1 MEWVEMTGRTVQD
14 AKESALDELGVDEQ
28 DAEFE
33 VMEEPKLGL
42 FGRLRTEARVR
53 ARVRPTTPRAKE
65 DRRDRRRRGRVA
77 DSDTPEAAPLPED
90 VPIQTGRSYEVE
102 AVPECS
108 SAPQVAPPNPAPAPD
123 SQRPTGRDP
132 QRGTRHASSRDAVG
146 PARSD
151 HPHEEVETSVDVALE
166 EQAAVA
172 QEFLAGLAREFDLEA
187 EIRVD
192 RPDEDTIDLRLE
204 GANLGLLIGP
214 KGMTLLAI
222 QDLTRTVVQRRT
234 GGTNGR
240 IHVDIGGYRHKRA
253 VALGRFARQVA
264 EQVRVTGTPKALEA
278 MPAPDRKVVHD
289 ALADIDGVSTSSE
302 GEGAERRVV
311 ISPSSD

>member
-1 MEWVEMTGRTVQD
+1 MTGRTVQD

-42 FGRLRTEARVR
+42 FGRLRSEARVR

-65 DRRDRRRRGRVA
+65 DRRDRRRRGRVP
-77 DSDTPEAAPLPED
+77 DSETTEATLPPED
-90 VPIQTGRSYEVE
+90 VPTPAGRSTEAEV
-102 AVPECS
+102 VPERN
-108 SAPQVAPPNPAPAPD
+108 SAPPMAPPTRAPD
-123 SQRPTGRDP
+123 SPRSVGRDP
-132 QRGTRHASSRDAVG
+132 QRGTRHASSRDAAG
-146 PARSD
+146 PTRSD

-240 IHVDIGGYRHKRA
+240 IHVDVGGYRQKRA
-253 VALGRFARQVA
+253 DALGRFARQVA
-264 EQVRVTGTPKALEA
+264 EQVRITGTPKALEA